1 MSVSIKEVKT
11 REDLKT
17 FIYLPE
23 KIHKNH
29 KNWLHPLYM
38 DDEKFFDKDKNS
50 LFKHNKAVL
59 FLAHENG
66 KAVGRIMGVIPT
78 DYNKFHGKNDARFS
92 FFECFENKEVFN
104 ALINAVETWAE
115 SKNCTEIIGPM
126 AFSDKEPQGFL
137 TKGFEEKAMLV
148 TNHSFP
154 FMIDFIK
161 GNQYENFVD
170 LVQYDVPI
178 TAQILNRY
186 KNFNE
191 RVSKNLKIKT
201 VEFTSTK
208 AVKPY
213 VKPVFDLIN
222 KTYTEIYG
230 FTKLTEDEMTEFAER
245 FLPLLNPK
253 LIKMITDENGELL
266 AFIIAMADL
275 SEAIKNS
282 RGRILPFGWARILWA
297 MKTSKRLQLLLGAI
311 HPKYQNKGLDA
322 VLATMLFGSALKLGF
337 KTVDS
342 HLIMKDNLKMRGEIE
357 KLEGFNL
364 YKEYCIFRK
373 NLVVG

>member
-1 MSVSIKEVKT
+1 MSISIKEAVSK
-11 REDLKT
+11 EDLKT

-23 KIHKNH
+23 KIHENH

-50 LFKHNKAVL
+50 LFKHNEAKL
-59 FLAHENG
+59 FLAYENG

-104 ALINAVETWAE
+104 ALITAVETWAK

-154 FMIDFIK
+154 FMVDFIK
-161 GNQYENFVD
+161 ENHYENFVD

-186 KNFNE
+186 KNFN
-191 RVSKNLKIKT
+191 
-201 VEFTSTK
+201 
-208 AVKPY
+208 
-213 VKPVFDLIN
+213 
-222 KTYTEIYG
+222 
-230 FTKLTEDEMTEFAER
+230 
-245 FLPLLNPK
+245 
-253 LIKMITDENGELL
+253 
-266 AFIIAMADL
+266 
-275 SEAIKNS
+275 
-282 RGRILPFGWARILWA
+282 
-297 MKTSKRLQLLLGAI
+297 
-311 HPKYQNKGLDA
+311 
-322 VLATMLFGSALKLGF
+322 
-337 KTVDS
+337 
-342 HLIMKDNLKMRGEIE
+342 
-357 KLEGFNL
+357 
-364 YKEYCIFRK
+364 
-373 NLVVG
+373 

>member
-1 MSVSIKEVKT
+1 
-11 REDLKT
+11 
-17 FIYLPE
+17 
-23 KIHKNH
+23 
-29 KNWLHPLYM
+29 
-38 DDEKFFDKDKNS
+38 
-50 LFKHNKAVL
+50 
-59 FLAHENG
+59 
-66 KAVGRIMGVIPT
+66 MGVIPT

-104 ALINAVETWAE
+104 ALISAVETWAK

-154 FMIDFIK
+154 FMVDFIK
-161 GNQYENFVD
+161 ENHYEEFVD

-208 AVKPY
+208 SVKPY

-266 AFIIAMADL
+266 AFVIAMADL

-282 RGRILPFGWARILWA
+282 RKNFTFWLGKNFMGNENFKKASTFVGSDSSKLSKQRFRCGFSDNAFRFCIEIRI
-297 MKTSKRLQLLLGAI
+297 
-311 HPKYQNKGLDA
+311 QNG
-322 VLATMLFGSALKLGF
+322 GF
-337 KTVDS
+337 SS
-342 HLIMKDNLKMRGEIE
+342 HYERQPENAWR
-357 KLEGFNL
+357 N
-364 YKEYCIFRK
+364 
-373 NLVVG
+373 